1 MVEPEEETVAAEE
14 ETAAA
19 VETVN
24 LNLDKVHGIPGNAKH
39 GEPESPREEIRKNQW
54 RSGWKSFNET
64 ISFTQG
70 IGHFKHAVEAI
81 ESPELKAHLKT
92 TGILFR
98 GVQHEL
104 SRIHER
110 VGGVQD
116 KVNTSIAGMITKTQA
131 ATILLNQKDLMQSQV
146 LLSTKMEAM
155 ESKLDFLISCLL
167 EDDAKKGEKVLETK
181 CGPELQSFS
190 EDKEGGGTGGSGKGK
205 AVETTATVH
214 LAGTVAGSS
223 KEVGG
228 SSGQQ
233 RQHQILMDPTLMIDP
248 DTISKV
254 FTQEIEI
261 GGITER
267 VFYRDPRLQQAD
279 EELAKKLNQ
288 ELNPDYNL
296 EESITEL
303 RRVERK
309 NIRRIPRGRGRRGR
323 GRTQSVPTRS
333 IEKGITI
340 REPVEQSRGSL
351 TTNPTES
358 VDRKGKGILIEEPK
372 KSKKDSCLTQS
383 HETVQSTST
392 EQEEK
397 KCEVIEL
404 VEIPEESTLQS
415 TANPDSSSI
424 PDESTTTNPDGSIP
438 DEQGNANTDEQEV
451 VVAHNVEEEN
461 PELEDEQKT
470 VSKLK
475 EYVYL
480 NEKLSAEEVQEAVHK
495 AIAGYIDE
503 IKQFK
508 DRWSKPAPVEKD
520 VDRRRNFPP
529 MPRKESK
536 FTPNYE
542 VLVKF
547 IPETGVVEGQQ
558 EQRVYKFSWA
568 EMADRD
574 LAVQDDFK
582 TFGLGHPDFQRNS
595 RMPQLKDSAPL
606 IRRVDE
612 SLSQEHLDRLMCV
625 SLIMDQMDGN
635 TDKEKMIYFLEDGR
649 NYKINEIEL
658 MQKNWKELE
667 HVLFMFKEKNAV
679 CSRWKKRI
687 EATAALQKKCLQV
700 STEYKP
706 KYLDA
711 YCTEVE
717 MRKGDAKLET
727 FLGKTML
734 SFNPL
739 SIKGCAIDI
748 GTGMHKSKLRDL
760 RAAIY
765 QLDADTDELVKIKE
779 DMEKH
784 LEAAEER
791 LVNEFLDM
799 NPMFRRIQESDCL
812 QE

>member
-1 MVEPEEETVAAEE
+1 M
-14 ETAAA
+14 
-19 VETVN
+19 
-24 LNLDKVHGIPGNAKH
+24 DKVHGIPGNAKH
-39 GEPESPREEIRKNQW
+39 GEPESPREQIRKNQW

-70 IGHFKHAVEAI
+70 IGHLKHAVEAI
-81 ESPELKAHLKT
+81 ESQELKAHLKT

-104 SRIHER
+104 SRINER

-116 KVNTSIAGMITKTQA
+116 KVNTSLGGMITKTQA

-190 EDKEGGGTGGSGKGK
+190 EDKEGGGSGRSGKEK

-214 LAGTVAGSS
+214 LAGTVAATGSS

-233 RQHQILMDPTLMIDP
+233 RQHQVLMDQTLMMDP
-248 DTISKV
+248 DTISKR

-267 VFYRDPRLQQAD
+267 VFYRDPRLQLAD
-279 EELAKKLNQ
+279 EEMAKKLNQ

-309 NIRRIPRGRGRRGR
+309 NIRRIPGRRGRRGR
-323 GRTQSVPTRS
+323 GRTQSVPSRP

-397 KCEVIEL
+397 KSDEVIEL
-404 VEIPEESTLQS
+404 VAIPEESTLQS
-415 TANPDSSSI
+415 IANPDSSSI
-424 PDESTTTNPDGSIP
+424 PDEGTTTNPDGSIP
-438 DEQGNANTDEQEV
+438 DEQVNANTDEQEN
-451 VVAHNVEEEN
+451 VAAHDFEEEN

-470 VSKLK
+470 VSRLK
-475 EYVYL
+475 KYVYL
-480 NEKLSAEEVQEAVHK
+480 NNLLEDEEMRVAVTEALTR
-495 AIAGYIDE
+495 YTYN

-547 IPETGVVEGQQ
+547 IPETGVVQGQQ

-625 SLIMDQMDGN
+625 SLIMDQMDGSE
-635 TDKEKMIYFLEDGR
+635 DKEKMIYFLEDGR

-658 MQKNWKELE
+658 IQKNWKELE

-687 EATAALQKKCLQV
+687 EATAAFQKKCVQV
-700 STEYKP
+700 NAEYRP

-717 MRKGDAKLET
+717 MKKGDAKLET

-739 SIKGCAIDI
+739 SIRGCAIDI

-799 NPMFRRIQESDCL
+799 NPMYRRIQEADCL

>member
-1 MVEPEEETVAAEE
+1 MEAN
-14 ETAAA
+14 AAA
-19 VETVN
+19 VEDI
-24 LNLDKVHGIPGNAKH
+24 NLDLNKVHGIPGNAKH
-39 GEPESPREEIRKNQW
+39 GEPESPREKVRKDQW
-54 RSGWKSFNET
+54 RYGWSSINET
-64 ISFTQG
+64 ISYAQG
-70 IGHFKHAVEAI
+70 LGHLKHAVDAI
-81 ESPELKAHLKT
+81 ESQELKAHLKT

-98 GVQHEL
+98 GVQYEL
-104 SRIHER
+104 SKINEK
-110 VGGVQD
+110 VGGIKEHVD
-116 KVNTSIAGMITKTQA
+116 SSLGGMITKTQA
-131 ATILLNQKDLMQSQV
+131 ATILSNQKDLLKSQD
-146 LLSTKMEAM
+146 LLNTKMEAM
-155 ESKLDFLISCLL
+155 ESKLDLLLSCLL

-190 EDKEGGGTGGSGKGK
+190 EDREGGGTGGSGKGK

-233 RQHQILMDPTLMIDP
+233 RQHQVLMDPTLMMDP
-248 DTISKV
+248 DTISKR

-309 NIRRIPRGRGRRGR
+309 NIRRIPRGKGRRGR
-323 GRTQSVPTRS
+323 GRTQSVPARP

-351 TTNPTES
+351 TTHPTES
-358 VDRKGKGILIEEPK
+358 VDRKGKGILIEESK
-372 KSKKDSCLTQS
+372 KSKKDSCLTLS
-383 HETVQSTST
+383 HETVQSTPT
-392 EQEEK
+392 EQEKK
-397 KCEVIEL
+397 KCDEIVESVVIAS
-404 VEIPEESTLQS
+404 PEESTIQS
-415 TANPDSSSI
+415 TANPDSSTI
-424 PDESTTTNPDGSIP
+424 PDGSTTTNPDGSIP
-438 DEQGNANTDEQEV
+438 DEQGNANTDEQEN
-451 VVAHNVEEEN
+451 VAAHDFEEEN
-461 PELEDEQKT
+461 PELVNEQKT

-480 NEKLSAEEVQEAVHK
+480 NEKLSTEEIQEAVHE
-495 AIAGYIDE
+495 ALTRYMYD

-508 DRWSKPAPVEKD
+508 DRWRKPVPAEKD

-529 MPRKESK
+529 LPRKESK
-536 FTPNYE
+536 FTPDYQIGI
-542 VLVKF
+542 KF
-547 IPETGVVEGQQ
+547 IPESGVVKGQQ
-558 EQRVYKFSWA
+558 EQKVYKFSWA

-582 TFGLGHPDFQRNS
+582 TFGLGHPDFQKNYRL
-595 RMPQLKDSAPL
+595 PQLKDSAPL
-606 IRRVDE
+606 IRKIDE

-625 SLIMDQMDGN
+625 SLIVDQMDGN
-635 TDKEKMIYFLEDGR
+635 ADKEKMIYFLEDGL

-658 MQKNWKELE
+658 MQKSWKELE
-667 HVLFMFKEKNAV
+667 HVLFLFKEKNAV

-687 EATAALQKKCLQV
+687 EATAALQKKCIQV

-711 YCTEVE
+711 YCKEVE

-739 SIKGCAIDI
+739 SIRGCAIDI

-799 NPMFRRIQESDCL
+799 NPMFRRIQEADCL

>member
-1 MVEPEEETVAAEE
+1 MQENADDAE

-19 VETVN
+19 VERIN

-39 GEPESPREEIRKNQW
+39 GEPESPREEIRKSQW

-70 IGHFKHAVEAI
+70 IGHFTHAVEAI

-104 SRIHER
+104 SMINER
-110 VGGVQD
+110 VGGVND
-116 KVNTSIAGMITKTQA
+116 KVNTSVAGMITKTQA
-131 ATILLNQKDLMQSQV
+131 ATILLNQKDLMKSQD

-167 EDDAKKGEKVLETK
+167 GDDAKKGEKVLGTK

-205 AVETTATVH
+205 AVVTTETVH
-214 LAGTVAGSS
+214 LAGTVAGSSS

-233 RQHQILMDPTLMIDP
+233 RQQQILMDPTLIIDP

-267 VFYRDPRLQQAD
+267 VFYRDPRLQHAD

-296 EESITEL
+296 EESISEL

-309 NIRRIPRGRGRRGR
+309 HVRRIPRGRGRRGR
-323 GRTQSVPTRS
+323 GRTQSVPARP

-351 TTNPTES
+351 TTHPTES

-383 HETVQSTST
+383 HETELSTST

-397 KCEVIEL
+397 KSEVIEL

-424 PDESTTTNPDGSIP
+424 PDEGTTTNPDGSIP
-438 DEQGNANTDEQEV
+438 DGSTT
-451 VVAHNVEEEN
+451 EN
-461 PELEDEQKT
+461 PDAHDTKETITERADEGEKIRQA
-470 VSKLK
+470 
-475 EYVYL
+475 VY
-480 NEKLSAEEVQEAVHK
+480 KALSL
-495 AIAGYIDE
+495 YIDN
-503 IKQFK
+503 IKK
-508 DRWSKPAPVEKD
+508 YKGRWKRSNPVDKNP
-520 VDRRRNFPP
+520 DRRRYYPSSP
-529 MPRKESK
+529 KKESK
-536 FTPNYE
+536 PIYDPE
-542 VLVKF
+542 KKVEF
-547 IPETGVVEGQQ
+547 IQESGTVQDLQ
-558 EQRVYKFSWA
+558 EQRKYKYSWA
-568 EMADRD
+568 EMADRI
-574 LAVQDDFK
+574 LAVQEGK
-582 TFGLGHPDFQRNS
+582 QKFGLGHPDFQRNS
-595 RMPQLKDSAPL
+595 RLAQLTDSAPL
-606 IRRVDE
+606 VRRIDE
-612 SLSQEHLDRLMCV
+612 SLSQEHLDRLMSI
-625 SLIMDQMDGN
+625 SLIIDQMDGN
-635 TDKEKMIYFLEDGR
+635 EDKEKMIYFLEDGR
-649 NYKINEIEL
+649 NYKINENEL

-687 EATAALQKKCLQV
+687 EATAALQKKCIQV

-711 YCTEVE
+711 YCKEVE

-739 SIKGCAIDI
+739 SIRGCAIDI
-748 GTGMHKSKLRDL
+748 GTGMHRSKLKDL

-812 QE
+812 EE

>member
-1 MVEPEEETVAAEE
+1 MENVK
-14 ETAAA
+14 
-19 VETVN
+19 

-39 GEPESPREEIRKNQW
+39 GEPDSPREERRKSQW
-54 RSGWKSFNET
+54 RSGWNFLTEP
-64 ISFTQG
+64 ISFTEG
-70 IGHFKHAVEAI
+70 ISHLTHAVEAI

-104 SRIHER
+104 SMINAR
-110 VGGVQD
+110 VGGVND
-116 KVNTSIAGMITKTQA
+116 KVNTSVAGMITKTQA
-131 ATILLNQKDLMQSQV
+131 ATILLNQNDLMKSQD

-167 EDDAKKGEKVLETK
+167 ADDAKKGEKVLGTK

-205 AVETTATVH
+205 AVVTTETAKTVH
-214 LAGTVAGSS
+214 LAGTVAGSSS

-233 RQHQILMDPTLMIDP
+233 RQQQTLMDPTLMIDP

-267 VFYRDPRLQQAD
+267 VFYRDPRLQHAD

-303 RRVERK
+303 KRVERK
-309 NIRRIPRGRGRRGR
+309 HVQRIPRGRGRRGR
-323 GRTQSVPTRS
+323 GRTQSVPKRP

-340 REPVEQSRGSL
+340 REPVEQSRDSL
-351 TTNPTES
+351 TTNPVES
-358 VDRKGKGILIEEPK
+358 VDRKGKGVLIEEPK

-404 VEIPEESTLQS
+404 VEIPEESILQS
-415 TANPDSSSI
+415 TENPDSSSI
-424 PDESTTTNPDGSIP
+424 PDEGTATNPDGSNP
-438 DEQGNANTDEQEV
+438 DGSTT
-451 VVAHNVEEEN
+451 EN
-461 PELEDEQKT
+461 PDAQGTKELTTKRADEGGTIRQA
-470 VSKLK
+470 
-475 EYVYL
+475 VY
-480 NEKLSAEEVQEAVHK
+480 EALSL
-495 AIAGYIDE
+495 YIDN
-503 IKQFK
+503 IKK
-508 DRWSKPAPVEKD
+508 YKGRWRRSVPVERNP
-520 VDRRRNFPP
+520 DRRRHSPSSP
-529 MPRKESK
+529 MKESK
-536 FTPNYE
+536 QIFDPNN
-542 VLVKF
+542 LLKF
-547 IPETGVVEGQQ
+547 IPESGTVQDLQ
-558 EQRVYKFSWA
+558 EHAKYKYSWA
-568 EMADRD
+568 EMADRI
-574 LAVQDDFK
+574 LTVQEGK
-582 TFGLGHPDFQRNS
+582 QKFGLGHPDFQRNS
-595 RMPQLKDSAPL
+595 RLAQLKDSAPL
-606 IRRVDE
+606 VRRIDE
-612 SLSQEHLDRLMCV
+612 ALSQEHLDRLMSV
-625 SLIMDQMDGN
+625 SLIVDQMDGN
-635 TDKEKMIYFLEDGR
+635 EDKVKMIYFLEDGL
-649 NYKINEIEL
+649 NYKLNENEL

-667 HVLFMFKEKNAV
+667 HVLFMFKEKDAV

-687 EATAALQKKCLQV
+687 EATAAEQKKCIQV

-711 YCTEVE
+711 YCKEVE

-727 FLGKTML
+727 FLGKIML

-739 SIKGCAIDI
+739 SIRGCAIDI
-748 GTGMHKSKLRDL
+748 GTGMHRSKLKDL

-791 LVNEFLDM
+791 LVNEFLNM
-799 NPMFRRIQESDCL
+799 NPMFRRIQESDWL
-812 QE
+812 EE

>member
-1 MVEPEEETVAAEE
+1 MLLKKLLLLLKI
-14 ETAAA
+14 
-19 VETVN
+19 N

-39 GEPESPREEIRKNQW
+39 GEPESPREQIRKNQW

-70 IGHFKHAVEAI
+70 IGHLKHAVEAI
-81 ESPELKAHLKT
+81 ESQELKAHLKT

-104 SRIHER
+104 SRINER

-190 EDKEGGGTGGSGKGK
+190 EDKEGGGSGRSGKEK

-214 LAGTVAGSS
+214 LAGTVAATGSS

-233 RQHQILMDPTLMIDP
+233 RQHQVLMDQTLMMDP
-248 DTISKV
+248 DTISKR

-267 VFYRDPRLQQAD
+267 VFYRDPRLQLAD
-279 EELAKKLNQ
+279 EEMAKKLNQ

-303 RRVERK
+303 RRVEKK
-309 NIRRIPRGRGRRGR
+309 NIRRIPGRRGRRGR
-323 GRTQSVPTRS
+323 GRTQSVPS
-333 IEKGITI
+333 KPIEKGITI

-392 EQEEK
+392 VQEEK
-397 KCEVIEL
+397 KSDEVIKL
-404 VEIPEESTLQS
+404 VAIPEESTLQS
-415 TANPDSSSI
+415 IANPDSSSI
-424 PDESTTTNPDGSIP
+424 PDEGTTTNPDGSIP
-438 DEQGNANTDEQEV
+438 DEQVNANTDEQGN
-451 VVAHNVEEEN
+451 VAAHDFEEEN

-470 VSKLK
+470 VSRLK
-475 EYVYL
+475 KYVYL
-480 NEKLSAEEVQEAVHK
+480 NNLLEDEEMRAAVTEALTR
-495 AIAGYIDE
+495 YTYN

-547 IPETGVVEGQQ
+547 IPETGVVKGQQ

-612 SLSQEHLDRLMCV
+612 SLSQEHLDRLMSV

-635 TDKEKMIYFLEDGR
+635 EDKEKMIYFLEDGR

-658 MQKNWKELE
+658 IQKNWKELE

-687 EATAALQKKCLQV
+687 EATAALQKKCIQV

-711 YCTEVE
+711 YCKEVE

-739 SIKGCAIDI
+739 SIRGCAIDI

-799 NPMFRRIQESDCL
+799 NPMYRRIQEADCL

>member
-1 MVEPEEETVAAEE
+1 MENVK
-14 ETAAA
+14 
-19 VETVN
+19 

-39 GEPESPREEIRKNQW
+39 GEPDSPREERRKSQW
-54 RSGWKSFNET
+54 RSGWNFLTEP
-64 ISFTQG
+64 ISFTEG
-70 IGHFKHAVEAI
+70 ISHLTHAVEAI

-104 SRIHER
+104 SMINARM
-110 VGGVQD
+110 GGVND
-116 KVNTSIAGMITKTQA
+116 KVNTSVAGMITKTQA
-131 ATILLNQKDLMQSQV
+131 ATILLNQNDLMKTQD

-167 EDDAKKGEKVLETK
+167 ADDAKKGEKVLGTK

-205 AVETTATVH
+205 AVVTTETAKTVQ
-214 LAGTVAGSS
+214 LAGTEAATGTAAGSS
-223 KEVGG
+223 KEAGG

-233 RQHQILMDPTLMIDP
+233 RQHQILMDQTLMIDP

-267 VFYRDPRLQQAD
+267 VFYRDPRLQLAD

-288 ELNPDYNL
+288 ELNPEYNL

-303 RRVERK
+303 KRVERK
-309 NIRRIPRGRGRRGR
+309 NIQRIPRGRGRRGR
-323 GRTQSVPTRS
+323 RRTQSVPARH

-340 REPVEQSRGSL
+340 QEPVEQSRGSL
-351 TTNPTES
+351 TTNPAES
-358 VDRKGKGILIEEPK
+358 VDRKGKGILIEESK

-383 HETVQSTST
+383 HEIVQSTSN

-397 KCEVIEL
+397 KSEVIEL
-404 VEIPEESTLQS
+404 VEIPEESIFQS
-415 TANPDSSSI
+415 TENPESSSI
-424 PDESTTTNPDGSIP
+424 PDEGTASNPDGSNP
-438 DEQGNANTDEQEV
+438 DGSTT
-451 VVAHNVEEEN
+451 EN
-461 PELEDEQKT
+461 PDAQGTKELTTKRADEGGTIRQA
-470 VSKLK
+470 VC
-475 EYVYL
+475 EA
-480 NEKLSAEEVQEAVHK
+480 LSL
-495 AIAGYIDE
+495 YIDN
-503 IKQFK
+503 IKK
-508 DRWSKPAPVEKD
+508 YKGRWKRSVAVERNP
-520 VDRRRNFPP
+520 DRRRHSPSSP
-529 MPRKESK
+529 MKESK
-536 FTPNYE
+536 QIFDPNN
-542 VLVKF
+542 LLKF
-547 IPETGVVEGQQ
+547 IPESGTVQDLQ
-558 EQRVYKFSWA
+558 KHAKYKYSWA
-568 EMADRD
+568 EMADRI
-574 LAVQDDFK
+574 LTVQEGK
-582 TFGLGHPDFQRNS
+582 QKFGLGHPDFQRNS
-595 RMPQLKDSAPL
+595 RLAQLKDSAPL
-606 IRRVDE
+606 VRRIDE
-612 SLSQEHLDRLMCV
+612 ALSQEHLDRLMSV
-625 SLIMDQMDGN
+625 SLIVDQMDGN
-635 TDKEKMIYFLEDGR
+635 EDKVKMIYFLEDGL
-649 NYKINEIEL
+649 NYKLNENEL
-658 MQKNWKELE
+658 MLKNWKELE
-667 HVLFMFKEKNAV
+667 HVLFMFKEKDAV

-687 EATAALQKKCLQV
+687 EATAAEQKKCIQV

-711 YCTEVE
+711 YCKEME

-739 SIKGCAIDI
+739 SIRGCAIDI
-748 GTGMHKSKLRDL
+748 GTGMHRSKLKDL

-791 LVNEFLDM
+791 LVNEFLNM
-799 NPMFRRIQESDCL
+799 NPMFRRIQESDWL
-812 QE
+812 EE

>member
-1 MVEPEEETVAAEE
+1 MLEPDDSVEEEV
-14 ETAAA
+14 TAT

-54 RSGWKSFNET
+54 NSGWKSFNTT

-70 IGHFKHAVEAI
+70 IGHLKHAVEAI
-81 ESPELKAHLKT
+81 ESPEIQAHLKA

-104 SRIHER
+104 SMINAR
-110 VGGVQD
+110 VGGLND
-116 KVNTSIAGMITKTQA
+116 KVNTSIAGMLTKTQA
-131 ATILLNQKDLMQSQV
+131 ATILSNQKDLMQSQD

-167 EDDAKKGEKVLETK
+167 ADDAKKGEKVLGTK

-205 AVETTATVH
+205 AVVTTETAKTVQ
-214 LAGTVAGSS
+214 LAGTVAGSSS

-233 RQHQILMDPTLMIDP
+233 RQQQILMDPTLMIDP

-261 GGITER
+261 GGMTER
-267 VFYRDPRLQQAD
+267 VFYRDPRLQLAD

-288 ELNPDYNL
+288 ELNPEYNL

-303 RRVERK
+303 KRVERK
-309 NIRRIPRGRGRRGR
+309 SIQRIPRGRGRRGR
-323 GRTQSVPTRS
+323 GRTQSVPTRP

-340 REPVEQSRGSL
+340 REPVEQSSDSL
-351 TTNPTES
+351 KTNPAES
-358 VDRKGKGILIEEPK
+358 VDRKGKGVLIEEPK
-372 KSKKDSCLTQS
+372 QSKKDSCLTQI

-397 KCEVIEL
+397 KSEVIEL
-404 VEIPEESTLQS
+404 IEIPEESILQI

-424 PDESTTTNPDGSIP
+424 PDEGTATNPDGSNP
-438 DEQGNANTDEQEV
+438 DGSTT
-451 VVAHNVEEEN
+451 EN
-461 PELEDEQKT
+461 PDAQDTKELTTKRADEGGTIRQAVDKAF
-470 VSKLK
+470 S
-475 EYVYL
+475 VYME
-480 NEKLSAEEVQEAVHK
+480 N
-495 AIAGYIDE
+495 
-503 IKQFK
+503 IKK
-508 DRWSKPAPVEKD
+508 YKGRWRRSVPVERNP
-520 VDRRRNFPP
+520 DRRRHTPSSP
-529 MPRKESK
+529 MKENK
-536 FTPNYE
+536 EIFDPNN
-542 VLVKF
+542 LLKF
-547 IPETGVVEGQQ
+547 IPESGIVQDLK
-558 EQRVYKFSWA
+558 EQAKYKYSWA
-568 EMADRD
+568 EMADRI
-574 LAVQDDFK
+574 LTVQEGK
-582 TFGLGHPDFQRNS
+582 QTFGLGHPDFQKNS
-595 RMPQLKDSAPL
+595 RIAQLKDCAPL
-606 IRRVDE
+606 VRRIDE
-612 SLSQEHLDRLMCV
+612 SLSQEHLDRLMSV
-625 SLIMDQMDGN
+625 SLIVDQMDGN
-635 TDKEKMIYFLEDGR
+635 EDKVKMIYFLEDGL
-649 NYKINEIEL
+649 NYKINENEL

-667 HVLFMFKEKNAV
+667 HVLFLFKEENAV
-679 CSRWKKRI
+679 CSMWKKRM
-687 EATAALQKKCLQV
+687 EATVAVQKRCIQV
-700 STEYKP
+700 SAEFKP

-711 YCTEVE
+711 YCKEVE

-727 FLGKTML
+727 FLGRTML

-739 SIKGCAIDI
+739 SSKGYSIDI
-748 GTGMHKSKLRDL
+748 GTGMHRSKLKDL

-784 LEAAEER
+784 LKAAEER
-791 LVNEFLDM
+791 LVNEFLNM
-799 NPMFRRIQESDCL
+799 NPMFRRIQESDWL
-812 QE
+812 EE

>member
-1 MVEPEEETVAAEE
+1 MENVK
-14 ETAAA
+14 
-19 VETVN
+19 

-39 GEPESPREEIRKNQW
+39 GEPDSPREERRKSQW
-54 RSGWKSFNET
+54 RSGWNFLTEP
-64 ISFTQG
+64 ISFTEG
-70 IGHFKHAVEAI
+70 ISHLTHAVEAI

-104 SRIHER
+104 SMINAR
-110 VGGVQD
+110 VGGVND
-116 KVNTSIAGMITKTQA
+116 KVNTSVAGMITKTQA
-131 ATILLNQKDLMQSQV
+131 ATILLNQNDLMKSQD

-167 EDDAKKGEKVLETK
+167 ADDAKKGEKVLGTK

-205 AVETTATVH
+205 AVVTTETAKTVH
-214 LAGTVAGSS
+214 LAGTVAGSSS

-233 RQHQILMDPTLMIDP
+233 RQQQTLMDPTLMIDP

-267 VFYRDPRLQQAD
+267 VFYRDPRLQHAD

-303 RRVERK
+303 KRVERK
-309 NIRRIPRGRGRRGR
+309 HVQRIPRGRGRRGR
-323 GRTQSVPTRS
+323 GRTQSVPKRP

-340 REPVEQSRGSL
+340 REPVEQSRDSL
-351 TTNPTES
+351 TTNPVES
-358 VDRKGKGILIEEPK
+358 VDRKGKGVLIEEPK

-404 VEIPEESTLQS
+404 VEIPEESILQS
-415 TANPDSSSI
+415 TENPDSSSI
-424 PDESTTTNPDGSIP
+424 PDEGTATNPDGSNP
-438 DEQGNANTDEQEV
+438 DGSTT
-451 VVAHNVEEEN
+451 EN
-461 PELEDEQKT
+461 PDAQGTKELTTKRADEGGTIRQA
-470 VSKLK
+470 V
-475 EYVYL
+475 
-480 NEKLSAEEVQEAVHK
+480 NEALSL
-495 AIAGYIDE
+495 YIDD
-503 IKQFK
+503 IKK
-508 DRWSKPAPVEKD
+508 YKGRWRRSVPVERNP
-520 VDRRRNFPP
+520 DRRRHSPSSP
-529 MPRKESK
+529 MKESK
-536 FTPNYE
+536 QIFDPNN
-542 VLVKF
+542 LLKF
-547 IPETGVVEGQQ
+547 IPESGTVQDLQ
-558 EQRVYKFSWA
+558 EHAKYKYSWA
-568 EMADRD
+568 EMADRI
-574 LAVQDDFK
+574 LTVQEGK
-582 TFGLGHPDFQRNS
+582 QKFGLGHPDFQRNS
-595 RMPQLKDSAPL
+595 RLAQLKDSAPL
-606 IRRVDE
+606 VRRIDE
-612 SLSQEHLDRLMCV
+612 ALSQEHLDRLMSV
-625 SLIMDQMDGN
+625 SLIVDQMDGN
-635 TDKEKMIYFLEDGR
+635 EDKVKMIYFLEDGL
-649 NYKINEIEL
+649 NYKLNENEL

-667 HVLFMFKEKNAV
+667 HVLFMFKEKDAV

-687 EATAALQKKCLQV
+687 EATAAEQKKCIQV

-711 YCTEVE
+711 YCKEME

-739 SIKGCAIDI
+739 SIRGCAIDI
-748 GTGMHKSKLRDL
+748 GTGMHRSKLKDL

-791 LVNEFLDM
+791 LVNEFLNM
-799 NPMFRRIQESDCL
+799 NPMFRRIQESDWL
-812 QE
+812 EE

>member
-1 MVEPEEETVAAEE
+1 M
-14 ETAAA
+14 
-19 VETVN
+19 
-24 LNLDKVHGIPGNAKH
+24 DKVHGIPGNAKH
-39 GEPESPREEIRKNQW
+39 GEPESPREQIRKNQW

-70 IGHFKHAVEAI
+70 IGHLKHAVEAI
-81 ESPELKAHLKT
+81 ESQELKAHLKT

-104 SRIHER
+104 SRINER

-190 EDKEGGGTGGSGKGK
+190 EDKEGGGSGRSGKEK

-214 LAGTVAGSS
+214 LAGTVAATGSS

-233 RQHQILMDPTLMIDP
+233 RQHQVLMDQTLMMDP
-248 DTISKV
+248 DTISKR

-267 VFYRDPRLQQAD
+267 VFYRDPRLQLAD
-279 EELAKKLNQ
+279 EEMAKKLNQ

-309 NIRRIPRGRGRRGR
+309 NIRRIPGRRGRRGR
-323 GRTQSVPTRS
+323 GRTQSVPS
-333 IEKGITI
+333 KPIEKGITI

-392 EQEEK
+392 VQEEK
-397 KCEVIEL
+397 KSDEVIEL
-404 VEIPEESTLQS
+404 VAIPEESTLQS
-415 TANPDSSSI
+415 IANPDSSSI
-424 PDESTTTNPDGSIP
+424 PDEGTTTNPDGSIP
-438 DEQGNANTDEQEV
+438 DEQVNANTDEQEN
-451 VVAHNVEEEN
+451 VAAHDFEEEN

-470 VSKLK
+470 VSRLK
-475 EYVYL
+475 KYVYL
-480 NEKLSAEEVQEAVHK
+480 NNLLEDEEMRVAVTEALTR
-495 AIAGYIDE
+495 YTYN

-547 IPETGVVEGQQ
+547 IPETGVVKGQQ

-635 TDKEKMIYFLEDGR
+635 EDKEKMIYFLEDGR

-658 MQKNWKELE
+658 IQKNWKELE

-687 EATAALQKKCLQV
+687 EATAALQKKCIQV

-711 YCTEVE
+711 YCKEVE

-739 SIKGCAIDI
+739 SIRGCAIDI

-799 NPMFRRIQESDCL
+799 NPMYRRIQEADCL